1 MEPEGGAVSDA
12 APELSIVIPCFN
24 EEENVRAI
32 CAAVTA
38 EAERHARSHE
48 IVLIDNRST
57 DATRA
62 IIRELCAED
71 GRVRAIFNTRNY
83 GQMRSP
89 THGIYQAA
97 GEAVIGMCADFQDPP
112 AMIGIFLRQWRDG
125 AQIVLA
131 QRRTEKASPVHGFIR
146 RLGYGFLNRFGDIP
160 VIPDVTGFGLYDR
173 IVVDTLATWNEP
185 EPFFRGMLVESG
197 FRLTIVPFDRPQRAA
212 GETKNDFWSLYS
224 FALSGLAGSG
234 KSLLRLPIPLSV
246 VAGGIAT
253 IGLAATLLAVS
264 LGGPVWPLFGVT
276 LAFAMFAVL
285 LLFTGLIG
293 EQVRMLAE
301 RSRGVP
307 LVIEDERLN
316 FPPDRAAPLRMT
328 QGRQ

>member
-1 MEPEGGAVSDA
+1 VEPEGGAVSDA

-112 AMIGIFLRQWRDG
+112 AMIGIFLRQWREG

-131 QRRTEKASPVHGFIR
+131 QRRT
-146 RLGYGFLNRFGDIP
+146 
-160 VIPDVTGFGLYDR
+160 
-173 IVVDTLATWNEP
+173 
-185 EPFFRGMLVESG
+185 
-197 FRLTIVPFDRPQRAA
+197 
-212 GETKNDFWSLYS
+212 
-224 FALSGLAGSG
+224 
-234 KSLLRLPIPLSV
+234 
-246 VAGGIAT
+246 
-253 IGLAATLLAVS
+253 
-264 LGGPVWPLFGVT
+264 
-276 LAFAMFAVL
+276 
-285 LLFTGLIG
+285 
-293 EQVRMLAE
+293 
-301 RSRGVP
+301 
-307 LVIEDERLN
+307 
-316 FPPDRAAPLRMT
+316 
-328 QGRQ
+328 